1 MADRVAL
8 LKLEIQ
14 GIKEVDELKD
24 KLKSLKKGTDD
35 YNSTLKQLN
44 TTESQLSKTRSNL
57 LKSTKDLIGDS
68 KKGLT
73 GVSDATG
80 AATASALELGR
91 VFSDAPYGIRGM
103 ANNISQL
110 ASQFSFMSNKVDAAT
125 GKVVG
130 ISGAFKQFGKAIKA
144 NAALLIIQALISA
157 VDYFS
162 NTVDKADKSLQKL
175 AESGVNE
182 SITELT
188 LLKKALEDN
197 SKSLEEKEGLIK
209 KAREEYDELNESLG
223 DTPKSIATTLGAL
236 DLLILKYQDLA
247 RAKVL
252 VELIGEEMKNQAKT
266 TAQYSGS
273 YTDMFNSFGSFISGV
288 SSLATGKGL
297 SGINTFLA
305 KELSESQEN
314 IEKYEEMLSSPTKAD
329 PTKTYLELIYGK
341 ESKGAKKTSGR
352 GISPFKTKK
361 DLDIDIKTNENALL
375 QYQKKIESQ
384 ELKNAERVEL
394 LEANTEKEKEDIRR
408 KYTSRRLENDI
419 KYEEEKIKLNKK
431 TELANIEEKTKNHI
445 ASLEMAYDEFVV
457 KLDYQKKLGKI
468 NQQQY
473 DELFQD
479 ASLKLGE
486 AVMNA
491 DAEETKSIKEVETK
505 YKGLFKVFYELAE
518 ERRDAL
524 GIGESKDSLK
534 DSLKK
539 YDEYAKQLQKV
550 LGSINDFLDSEFER
564 QLTMEQNKTNALN
577 NELHQ
582 RLLNEKLSKD
592 ERKAIQ
598 NEIAQNDEKLR
609 IKQQAIEKKKFKQQ
623 KAFNIAIATIDTFR
637 AAAGVLADTKG
648 GSFARI
654 AGMVAVISSGLLQVA
669 AISRQKFQSS
679 SASSPVRGGASGAG
693 GDGVGDRSF
702 NFNLVGNTLGN
713 QITDAIQGQF
723 DQPLKAYVVS
733 RDITSQQALDA
744 NIKGTASF

>member
-57 LKSTKDLIGDS
+57 LKSTSDLIGTN

-73 GVSDATG
+73 GVSNASG

-91 VFSDAPYGIRGM
+91 VISDAPYGIRGM
-103 ANNISQL
+103 ANNVSQL
-110 ASQFSFMSNKVDAAT
+110 ASQFSFMSNKVDEST

-130 ISGAFKQFGKAIKA
+130 FNGALKNFGKAIKA
-144 NAALLIIQALISA
+144 NAVLLLIQAVISA
-157 VDYFS
+157 FDYFS

-188 LLKKALEDN
+188 LLKKALEDS

-252 VELIGEEMKNQAKT
+252 VELIGDEMKNQAKT
-266 TAQYSGS
+266 AAQYSGS
-273 YTDMFNSFGSFISGV
+273 FTDMFNSFGSFISGAA
-288 SSLATGKGL
+288 SLATGKGL
-297 SGINTFLA
+297 AGINTFLA
-305 KELSESQEN
+305 KELSDSQEN
-314 IEKYEEMLSSPTKAD
+314 IEKFEEMLSSPTKAD

-341 ESKGAKKTSGR
+341 ESKGKKKPSGT

-394 LEANTEKEKEDIRR
+394 LEANTEKEKEEIRR
-408 KYTSRRLENDI
+408 KYASRRLENDI
-419 KYEEEKIKLNKK
+419 KYEEEKIKLNKR

-505 YKGLFKVFYELAE
+505 YKGLFEVFYKLSE

-524 GIGESKDSLK
+524 GIGESKDSEMA
-534 DSLKK
+534 SLEQ
-539 YDEYAKQLQKV
+539 YLDQVKQLMSSV
-550 LGSINDFLDSEFER
+550 SNFISAEYDR
-564 QLTMEQNKTNALN
+564 QLTTEANHTAKLNEQLN
-577 NELHQ
+577 N
-582 RLLNEKLSKD
+582 RLLNEKLSAN
-592 ERKAIQ
+592 ERKNIQ
-598 NEIAQNDEKLR
+598 NQIAINDEALR
-609 IKQQAIEKKKFKQQ
+609 KKQNAIKKKQFDTN
-623 KAFNIAIATIDTFR
+623 KAFNISTALIDTYL
-637 AAAGVLADTKG
+637 AASKAFKTYGGFPTGVAPMALSVAKGLANV
-648 GSFARI
+648 AMI
-654 AGMVAVISSGLLQVA
+654 A
-669 AISRQKFQSS
+669 RQKFQPDA
-679 SASSPVRGGASGAG
+679 ASTPVRASIGGGAGG

>member
-44 TTESQLSKTRSNL
+44 TTESQLSKTRNKL
-57 LKSTKDLIGDS
+57 IKSTNDLIGNN

-73 GVSDATG
+73 GVSNATG

-130 ISGAFKQFGKAIKA
+130 ISGAFKQFGQAIKA

-247 RAKVL
+247 KAKVL

-266 TAQYSGS
+266 AAQYTGS
-273 YTDMFNSFGSFISGV
+273 YTDMFNSFGSFFSGL
-288 SSLATGKGL
+288 SSLAAGQGLTGVA
-297 SGINTFLA
+297 SFFS

-314 IEKYEEMLSSPTKAD
+314 IERFEKMLSSPTKAD
-329 PTKTYLELIYGK
+329 PTKSYLELIYGK
-341 ESKGAKKTSGR
+341 KTKGKKKTSGT

-361 DLDIDIKTNENALL
+361 DLDIDIKTNEDALL
-375 QYQKKIESQ
+375 QYQNKIESQ
-384 ELKNAERVEL
+384 ELKNAERLEL
-394 LEANTEKEKEDIRR
+394 IEANTEEEKEEIRR

-445 ASLEMAYDEFVV
+445 ASLEMAYKEFVV
-457 KLDYQKKLGKI
+457 KLDYQKELGKI

-473 DELFQD
+473 DKSLQD
-479 ASLKLGE
+479 AKLKLGNS
-486 AVMNA
+486 VMNA
-491 DAEETKSIKEVETK
+491 DDEETKSIKEVETK

-524 GIGESKDSLK
+524 GIGKSKDSEAA
-534 DSLKK
+534 SLEQ
-539 YDEYAKQLQKV
+539 YLDQVKQLM
-550 LGSINDFLDSEFER
+550 GSVGDFISAEYDR
-564 QLTMEQNKTNALN
+564 QLTIEANHTAKLN
-577 NELHQ
+577 EELNG
-582 RLLNEKLSKD
+582 RLLNEKLSAN
-592 ERKAIQ
+592 ERKNIQ
-598 NEIAQNDEKLR
+598 NQIAQNDEALR
-609 IKQQAIEKKKFKQQ
+609 KKQNIIKKKQFNAN
-623 KAFNIAIATIDTFR
+623 KAFNISTALIDTYL
-637 AAAGVLADTKG
+637 AASKAFKTYGGFPTGAVPMALSIAKGLANV
-648 GSFARI
+648 AMI
-654 AGMVAVISSGLLQVA
+654 A
-669 AISRQKFQSS
+669 RQKFQPEA
-679 SASSPVRGGASGAG
+679 ASTPTRVSGGG
-693 GDGVGDRSF
+693 GGGGGSDRSF
-702 NFNLVGNTLGN
+702 NFNLVGNTVGN

-723 DQPLKAYVVS
+723 DKPLKAYVVS
-733 RDITSQQALDA
+733 RDVTNQQALDA
-744 NIKGTASF
+744 NIKGAASF

>member
-57 LKSTKDLIGDS
+57 LKSTSDLIGS
-68 KKGLT
+68 NKKGLT

-273 YTDMFNSFGSFISGV
+273 FTDMFNSFGSFISGV

-305 KELSESQEN
+305 KELSESQQN
-314 IEKYEEMLSSPTKAD
+314 IEKFEEMLSSPTKAD

-341 ESKGAKKTSGR
+341 ESKRKKKSS

-394 LEANTEKEKEDIRR
+394 LEANTEKEKEEIRR

-419 KYEEEKIKLNKK
+419 KYGEEKIKLDKK
-431 TELANIEEKTKNHI
+431 IELANIEEKTKNHI
-445 ASLEMAYDEFVV
+445 ASLEMAYKEFVV

-473 DELFQD
+473 DKLLQD

-486 AVMNA
+486 AAMNA
-491 DAEETKSIKEVETK
+491 DAEEKKSIKEVETK
-505 YKGLFKVFYELAE
+505 YKGLFEVFYKLSE

-524 GIGESKDSLK
+524 GIGESKDSEMA
-534 DSLKK
+534 SLEQYLDQVKK
-539 YDEYAKQLQKV
+539 LMSAVSSFISAEYD
-550 LGSINDFLDSEFER
+550 R
-564 QLTMEQNKTNALN
+564 QLTIEANHTAELNEQLN
-577 NELHQ
+577 N
-582 RLLNEKLSKD
+582 RLLNEKLSAN
-592 ERKAIQ
+592 ERKNIQ
-598 NEIAQNDEKLR
+598 NQIAINDEALR
-609 IKQQAIEKKKFKQQ
+609 KKQNAIKKKQFDTQ
-623 KAFNIAIATIDTFR
+623 KAFNISMSIANTVSAAIS
-637 AAAGVLADTKG
+637 AANQTSG
-648 GSFARI
+648 GPIARI
-654 AGMVAVISSGLLQVA
+654 AAMTAVIGAGLANVA
-669 AISRQKFQSS
+669 MIARQKFQPDA
-679 SASSPVRGGASGAG
+679 ASVPLRTTGAGGAGG

-702 NFNLVGNTLGN
+702 NFNLVGNTIGN

>member
-57 LKSTKDLIGDS
+57 LKSTSDLIGS
-68 KKGLT
+68 NKKGLT

-130 ISGAFKQFGKAIKA
+130 ISGAFKKFGQAIKA

-273 YTDMFNSFGSFISGV
+273 FTDMFNSFGSFISGV

-305 KELSESQEN
+305 KELSESQQN
-314 IEKYEEMLSSPTKAD
+314 IEKFEEMLSSPTKAD

-341 ESKGAKKTSGR
+341 ESKRKKKSS

-394 LEANTEKEKEDIRR
+394 LEANTEKEKEEIRR

-419 KYEEEKIKLNKK
+419 KYGEEKIKLDKK
-431 TELANIEEKTKNHI
+431 IELANIEEKTKNHI
-445 ASLEMAYDEFVV
+445 ASLEMAYEEFVV

-473 DELFQD
+473 DKLLQD

-486 AVMNA
+486 AAMNA
-491 DAEETKSIKEVETK
+491 DAEEKKSIKEVETK
-505 YKGLFKVFYELAE
+505 YKGLFEVFYKLSE

-524 GIGESKDSLK
+524 GIGESKDSEMA
-534 DSLKK
+534 SLEQYLDQVKK
-539 YDEYAKQLQKV
+539 LMSAVSSFISAEYD
-550 LGSINDFLDSEFER
+550 R
-564 QLTMEQNKTNALN
+564 QLTIEANHTAELNEQLN
-577 NELHQ
+577 N
-582 RLLNEKLSKD
+582 RLLNEKLSAN
-592 ERKAIQ
+592 ERKNIQ
-598 NEIAQNDEKLR
+598 NQIAINDEALR
-609 IKQQAIEKKKFKQQ
+609 KKQNAIKKKQFDTQ
-623 KAFNIAIATIDTFR
+623 KAFNISMSIANTVSAAIS
-637 AAAGVLADTKG
+637 AANQTSG
-648 GSFARI
+648 GPIARI
-654 AGMVAVISSGLLQVA
+654 AAMTAVIGAGLANVA
-669 AISRQKFQSS
+669 MIARQKFQPDA
-679 SASSPVRGGASGAG
+679 ASVPLRTTGAGGAGG

-702 NFNLVGNTLGN
+702 NFNLVGNTIGN